1 METAVKRLYE
11 ALFLVDSGLA
21 ASQWDEVCDMI
32 KQMIEKLD
40 GEVVTLKKWDER
52 KLAYEVSGKA
62 RGTYI
67 LVYFNAVPESI
78 AAIERNVT
86 LSEKLIRVL
95 ILKTDQMTQE
105 DIERATPFE
114 TNESQSG
121 EFKEGDSEE
130 QSGDDK
136 SDDSQDGSDNE
147 S

>member
-40 GEVVTLKKWDER
+40 GQVVTLKKWDER
-52 KLAYEVSGKA
+52 KLAYEIKGKA

-67 LVYFNAVPESI
+67 LVYFNAVPESV

-114 TNESQSG
+114 ATESQAG
-121 EFKEGDSEE
+121 ESKESDAE
-130 QSGDDK
+130 QQSSSDK
-136 SDDSQDGSDNE
+136 PDDSQEDSEDE